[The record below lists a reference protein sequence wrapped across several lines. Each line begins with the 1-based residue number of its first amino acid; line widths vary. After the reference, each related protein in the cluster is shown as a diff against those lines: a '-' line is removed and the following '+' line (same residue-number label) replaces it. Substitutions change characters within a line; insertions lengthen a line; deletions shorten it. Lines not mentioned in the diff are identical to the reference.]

1 MNISLTTNMIYYIVI
16 IVILGKA
23 IKPLIKKNRKTILP
37 LILMAFGVVLALFV
51 DKLNGGADLGNS
63 VLQGLI
69 SSIFAQYGFD
79 KVKDFASKGIEDV
92 WKN

>member
-1 MNISLTTNMIYYIVI
+1 
-16 IVILGKA
+16 
-23 IKPLIKKNRKTILP
+23 
-37 LILMAFGVVLALFV
+37 MAFGVVLALFV

-79 KVKDFASKGIEDV
+79 KVKDFTSKGLEDV
-92 WKN
+92 